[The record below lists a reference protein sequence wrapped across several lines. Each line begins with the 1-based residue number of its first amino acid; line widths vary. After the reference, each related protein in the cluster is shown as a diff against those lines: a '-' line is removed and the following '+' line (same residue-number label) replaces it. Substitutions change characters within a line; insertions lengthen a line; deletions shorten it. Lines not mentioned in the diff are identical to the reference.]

1 MAYIKRFF
9 GTVYFKR
16 ATCYLWRVE
25 RLCVYDQNANTTN
38 LHSVI
43 LDDGIAK
50 YFGLR
55 LEYILD
61 DTTRLTVF
69 FWEMKTNIYFTYFW
83 HMTHF
88 IMIFPAMAWI
98 DRRILRW
105 KIAKMAL
112 TKWIIFSVGI
122 VWEKCIQ
129 CQKSSEKWR
138 YFMNLNLFVI
148 IFFLKKIEVH
158 FHNLVFL
165 IHVTNYTRLIS
176 DLDENYQNYLSLI
189 LFVLRSWTHT
199 PCLFYVGKAD
209 TIYQYTRHNLI
220 FSSFNS
226 HNIRFIIYVC
236 MNNENNYEQKHLL
249 LSLSLSL
256 LFVACNGCHYYF
268 WEHFY

>member
-1 MAYIKRFF
+1 MQTHLTDIDDFPSRCDAWLACFLLLLTFVSIFLQCLMAYIKRFF

-55 LEYILD
+55 LEYILG
-61 DTTRLTVF
+61 DTTRLTMF

-105 KIAKMAL
+105 KIAEMTL

-129 CQKSSEKWR
+129 CQRSSEKWR
-138 YFMNLNLFVI
+138 YFMNLN
-148 IFFLKKIEVH
+148 FL
-158 FHNLVFL
+158 
-165 IHVTNYTRLIS
+165 
-176 DLDENYQNYLSLI
+176 
-189 LFVLRSWTHT
+189 W
-199 PCLFYVGKAD
+199 
-209 TIYQYTRHNLI
+209 
-220 FSSFNS
+220 
-226 HNIRFIIYVC
+226 
-236 MNNENNYEQKHLL
+236 
-249 LSLSLSL
+249 
-256 LFVACNGCHYYF
+256 
-268 WEHFY
+268 